1 MAAATSASSSAAS
14 DALLAGLLA
23 ALCYANALH
32 GSFVIDDGSA
42 IRTNADLRPE
52 TPLRQLLFNDFWGRP
67 IDSQTSVKSY
77 RPLTVLSFRWNFALH
92 GLRVEGYHAA
102 NVALHAVCTALVVA
116 LARRLLPAADARVGA
131 RVAAAVF
138 AVHPVHTEAVASIVG
153 RAELLC
159 GASFFGCVLAHE
171 RAAAGGGRAI
181 AAALALALAYVCAAL
196 ATLAKETGLMALP
209 VACALD
215 VARALGGGA
224 TAAARRRCA
233 ARCALA
239 AAASA
244 AALYAS
250 RWVRG
255 GQLSP
260 HFSFVDN
267 PLPSAGSALARTL
280 SALHVHVRYARLLVW
295 PATLSADYSFECV
308 PLVRRWRDARNLG
321 AAALYALLAG
331 GAAVAWRD
339 LRRAGGASTRG
350 VAAGRCLVLLVVPM
364 APASHLLFGV
374 GTTVAERLLYIP
386 SAGYSLLVGLAIA
399 AALDALG
406 GGSNSSG
413 GGGGGGGAAAPRRAR
428 RATAAAALVAVLGVA
443 AARTWA
449 RNDDWRDSDAIS
461 AASAAACTSSAKAQL
476 SLGTTRLQHGDAAAA
491 RAAFRRALAIHPEYA
506 DALYWLGRL
515 AWMRS
520 ELPAAER
527 LLGAALERNAV
538 HPEALLFAGLCAARR
553 RDDAAAVAL
562 LGRAHAVA
570 PHNAEVVRDYGALL
584 FRANRTADALPLLRR
599 AVAMFEGGGGG
610 SPGHASAETKLA
622 AALLTTNAH
631 AECAAR
637 AARAAALDPP
647 SAAAVAPLRELCER
661 AAAEGLDTSAVTIEM
676 AM

>member
-1 MAAATSASSSAAS
+1 M
-14 DALLAGLLA
+14 
-23 ALCYANALH
+23 
-32 GSFVIDDGSA
+32 
-42 IRTNADLRPE
+42 
-52 TPLRQLLFNDFWGRP
+52 
-67 IDSQTSVKSY
+67 
-77 RPLTVLSFRWNFALH
+77 
-92 GLRVEGYHAA
+92 
-102 NVALHAVCTALVVA
+102 
-116 LARRLLPAADARVGA
+116 
-131 RVAAAVF
+131 
-138 AVHPVHTEAVASIVG
+138 
-153 RAELLC
+153 
-159 GASFFGCVLAHE
+159 
-171 RAAAGGGRAI
+171 
-181 AAALALALAYVCAAL
+181 
-196 ATLAKETGLMALP
+196 
-209 VACALD
+209 
-215 VARALGGGA
+215 
-224 TAAARRRCA
+224 
-233 ARCALA
+233 
-239 AAASA
+239 
-244 AALYAS
+244 
-250 RWVRG
+250 RG

-339 LRRAGGASTRG
+339 LRRAGGVSTRG

-406 GGSNSSG
+406 GGG
-413 GGGGGGGAAAPRRAR
+413 TA
-428 RATAAAALVAVLGVA
+428 ATAAAAA
-443 AARTWA
+443 ARQRRDARGARRRPPRWSPCSARRRRTWA
-449 RNDDWRDSDAIS
+449 RNDDWRDGDAIS

-562 LGRAHAVA
+562 LLRVHASRRTTPRSITARSSSRCPPRCRSSDAPSPCSRAAAAA
-570 PHNAEVVRDYGALL
+570 P
-584 FRANRTADALPLLRR
+584 
-599 AVAMFEGGGGG
+599 
-610 SPGHASAETKLA
+610 PGHAAAET
-622 AALLTTNAH
+622 
-631 AECAAR
+631 AR
-637 AARAAALDPP
+637 GGARRPTPAVRRAPRAPPRSTRRRPPP
-647 SAAAVAPLRELCER
+647 SALRELCER
-661 AAAEGLDTSAVTIEM
+661 AAAEGLDTSAVQIDM